1 MIQKVKPAPAWY
13 RHDVAGVIQRMQ
25 SHPSGLTAEEAR
37 TRLSVLGAN
46 RLPSRRKKNPLMRFL
61 SHFNDLLIYILLTT
75 AVLTGLMAQWVDTS
89 VILAVVFINALIAFI
104 QENKAE
110 KSLAGI
116 ETMLPLRALVKR
128 DNSRQLVNA
137 GELVPGDIV
146 ILQAGDR
153 VPADMRLTEAHYF
166 RVEEA
171 MLTGEAAPVFKHTA
185 AMEAELTI
193 GEREN
198 MVFCGST
205 VLSGSATGIVVA
217 TGEKTELGKVTHLM
231 ADIGQ
236 LRTPLLMQLHKLGR
250 TISVLIV
257 LSIVLLCFC
266 SLSLHKMSFV
276 ELRPTLTGL
285 AVAAVPEGLPAIIS
299 LILLLG
305 VQTMARKKA
314 MIRKL
319 PKVETLGA
327 MTVICSDQ
335 TSMLTTKEMTVKAI
349 ADCHRAGVRVKMMT
363 EESPDTAMATGRTLG
378 IGTNNGALTGQQ
390 LEQMDDKELAQ
401 AACRHDIFS
410 RISPQH
416 KLRLVRAL
424 QSQGEVVGMTGDNI
438 GDAPALKQAD
448 VGIAMG
454 IKGMEGTR
462 AAADMVLTDDSFATL
477 ANAVKEGRRV
487 WNNLKKTI
495 LFVVPF
501 CLGQALLLIA
511 ATLLG
516 KPMPLTPEQILWVN
530 IVMSVMLS
538 FGLAFETAEPQGSDL
553 KPHKANRS
561 IMDGWAIW
569 HVSFVGALIA
579 LSVFLLEAGLQSR
592 GYDAAFIR
600 TVLLQAVV
608 TAQWFYMLNCRD
620 NEHFSL
626 NIPLLKTKSP
636 WVIGLSLALLQL
648 AITNLPLL
656 KRLFGIGPLP
666 LHFWLLTLVIGALL
680 YVIVE
685 IEKPLTRRWRKS

>member
-1 MIQKVKPAPAWY
+1 
-13 RHDVAGVIQRMQ
+13 MQ

-231 ADIGQ
+231 TDIGQ

-257 LSIVLLCFC
+257 LSIVFLCFC

-363 EESPDTAMATGRTLG
+363 EESPDTAIATGRTLG

-454 IKGMEGTR
+454 IRGMEGTR

-538 FGLAFETAEPQGSDL
+538 FGLAFETAEPQESDL

-626 NIPLLKTKSP
+626 NITLLKTKSP

-656 KRLFGIGPLP
+656 RTLFGIGPLP